1 MTRIGVLRMEKPL
14 ASKALVYGLAA
25 TLMTLILL
33 LVAKPAHAATFFVN
47 STGDA
52 ADQST
57 ADGNCD
63 TGSLVGEPR
72 PGGIFVLVPEC
83 TLRAAIQ
90 QANASSMAGVTNVI
104 DATGVTGTINLGSD
118 LPELTTDMNINGP
131 GASQLTVQGNST
143 SFDIFT
149 IGSRGNI
156 SAHFNSVSI
165 SGLTASGGKALTQD
179 GGGIFNAQNTTLTLD
194 DVVVS
199 NNAASN
205 SGGGIANFGTLT
217 ITDSTVSTNTAGQSG
232 GGINSSGTL
241 TITGSTI
248 KGNTALNGGG
258 IGSGSATGDAA
269 LTMTNSTISG
279 NTGTS
284 VGGGLSNGE
293 GTATLTNVTINGNT
307 AGIEANV
314 RNFGPPAGNTE
325 ITFKNTIVANPQG
338 GGTNCGTNADG
349 LLTSAGHNLSSDA
362 SCGFTQTADIQNQN
376 PLLGNLTNNGGPTET
391 HELQAGSLA
400 IDAADTASAPSE
412 DQRGIPRPQG
422 VAADIG
428 AFEVKQAPIVVE
440 AKPTGK
446 KVFPKANMT
455 ARFSEV
461 MDEASVEAT
470 DPVTLKPTTFTL
482 KKKGSATTLSAT
494 VNYDS
499 NTKTA
504 TLDPAKK
511 LRRGTTY
518 IATVTTAAE
527 DLAGTALDQDPNT
540 IGDQPKIWTFRV
552 RR

>member
-33 LVAKPAHAATFFVN
+33 LVAKPAHAVNFGVN
-47 STGDA
+47 STGDN

-63 TGSLVGEPR
+63 TGSLVAVPG
-72 PGGIFVLVPEC
+72 PGGTLVLVPEC

-90 QANASSMAGVTNVI
+90 QANASWMAGVTNVI
-104 DATGVTGTINLGSD
+104 DATGVTGTISLGSD
-118 LPELTTDMNINGP
+118 LPDLTTDMDINGP
-131 GASQLTVQGNST
+131 GVGQLTVQGNNT

-149 IGSRGNI
+149 IGSRANI

-165 SGLTASGGKALTQD
+165 SGLTASGGKALSQD

-194 DVVVS
+194 GVGVS
-199 NNAASN
+199 NNTASN

-217 ITDSTVSTNTAGQSG
+217 ITDSTVSTNSAGQSG
-232 GGINSSGTL
+232 GGINSGGTI

-248 KGNTALNGGG
+248 KGNTAFNGGG
-258 IGSGSATGDAA
+258 ISTGGTATLA
-269 LTMTNSTISG
+269 NSTLSG

-284 VGGGLSNGE
+284 VGGGISNGP

-307 AGIEANV
+307 SGIEANV

-338 GGTNCGTNADG
+338 GGANCGTNPDG
-349 LLTSAGHNLSSDA
+349 VLTSEGHNLSSDA
-362 SCGFTQTADIQNQN
+362 SCGFTQTGDIQNQN
-376 PLLGNLTNNGGPTET
+376 PLLDPLASNGGPTET
-391 HELQAGSLA
+391 HELQSGSPA
-400 IDAADTASAPSE
+400 IDAANTASAPSE

-428 AFEVKQAPIVVE
+428 AFEVEQAPIVIE
-440 AKPTGK
+440 AKPIGK
-446 KVFPKANMT
+446 KVFPKANVT

-461 MDEASVEAT
+461 MDEASVEAK

-482 KKKGSATTLSAT
+482 KKKGSATSLSAT
-494 VNYDS
+494 VNYDP

-504 TLDPAKK
+504 TLDPTNK
-511 LRRGTTY
+511 LRRGATY
-518 IATVTTAAE
+518 LATVTTTAK
-527 DLAGTALDQDPNT
+527 DSTGTALDQDPNT
-540 IGDQPKIWTFRV
+540 TGDQPKTWTFRV